1 VLGANGSGKS
11 TLIRGMLDVA
21 SLLHG
26 TIELFGDPINEFH
39 QRWRVGYV
47 PQRQTIV
54 GGIPATVTEVV
65 ASGRLARI
73 KPWRRATP
81 LDRQHTRD
89 AIVSVGLGD
98 RARDPVAQLSGGQ
111 QRRVLIAR
119 ALAADA
125 DVLILDEPT
134 AGVDAETQEQLT
146 ETMAS
151 LVARNVTIV
160 LVAHELGPAASIVTR
175 AVQMRDGR
183 IVYDGP
189 PRPVDVRTHDV
200 EHHHDERADTSRDG
214 FGLTG

>member
-11 TLIRGMLDVA
+11 TLIRGMLGVA
-21 SLLHG
+21 SLMRG
-26 TIELFGDPINEFH
+26 TIELFGHPISEFH
-39 QRWRVGYV
+39 QRWRLGYV
-47 PQRQTIV
+47 PQRQTIA

-89 AIVSVGLGD
+89 AIVSVGLAD

-134 AGVDAETQEQLT
+134 AGVDAETQEKLT
-146 ETMAS
+146 ETMAA

-175 AVQMRDGR
+175 AVQMYNGR

-189 PRPVDVRTHDV
+189 PRPVDVRTHDFV
-200 EHHHDERADTSRDG
+200 HHHDERADTSRDR